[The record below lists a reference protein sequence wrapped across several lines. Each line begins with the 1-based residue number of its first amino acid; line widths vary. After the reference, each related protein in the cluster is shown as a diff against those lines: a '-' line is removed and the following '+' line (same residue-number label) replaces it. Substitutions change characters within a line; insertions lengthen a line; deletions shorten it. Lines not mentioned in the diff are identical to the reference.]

1 MEGLQL
7 ESVIYIYIYANRIE
21 DKKIRLIVEMIE
33 SLACLK
39 DWEDGCMKLQTW
51 EDDLKVLLDN
61 LDINKDKDVQKIDEN
76 EESR

>member
-1 MEGLQL
+1 
-7 ESVIYIYIYANRIE
+7 
-21 DKKIRLIVEMIE
+21 MIE